1 MIQHLQT
8 VLALIHQNSYI
19 YYPKKI
25 LVYFSELLAY
35 IFAIGFVVLG
45 YWTDHLISKY
55 FDLTFAVIY
64 KISEHKTTYDQYD
77 NFKLGL
83 KVICILIALI
93 FVFFGR
99 RLRAHRKFRT
109 NVKIA
114 ERKLDAIIEEH
125 NKVMNEID

>member
-1 MIQHLQT
+1 MKQHLQE
-8 VLALIHQNSYI
+8 VLSLIHQNSYI

-25 LVYFSELLAY
+25 FVYFSEGIAY
-35 IFAIGFVVLG
+35 IFAIGFIVLG
-45 YWTDHLISKY
+45 YWVDSIISKY
-55 FDLTFAVIY
+55 FDLTFAVICA
-64 KISEHKTTYDQYD
+64 ISENKTTYDQYD

-83 KVICILIALI
+83 KAICIIVALI
-93 FVFFGR
+93 FIFYGR

>member
-1 MIQHLQT
+1 MKQRLQE

-25 LVYFSELLAY
+25 FVYFSEGLAY
-35 IFAIGFVVLG
+35 IFAIGFIILG
-45 YWTDHLISKY
+45 YWVDYLISKY
-55 FDLTFAVIY
+55 FDLTFNVIA
-64 KISEHKTTYDQYD
+64 KISEDKTIHDQYD